1 MLSLEQIRSFYPE
14 GIRKFRTSIL
24 REYLQYKI
32 LEAVFRSSY
41 ASRLSFMGGTCI
53 HLIHGSPRFSED
65 LDFDNDDLSPLEF
78 QNLAS
83 WVENELRLEGY
94 TIELKITIKGAY
106 HAYYRFPSILHE
118 SGLTGHRIQKLL
130 IQVNTEPQGF
140 LYDKQP
146 AILNKFD
153 VFCRILSVPLDILL
167 SQKYFCV
174 LARPRPMGRDFYD
187 TSFLLGKTKANLDY
201 LEAKIGAGSLS
212 EVRER
217 LIDRCKELD
226 LRKLAAD
233 VEPFVI
239 KPSDIDRVLLFPELV
254 LNSLK

>member
-1 MLSLEQIRSFYPE
+1 MAS
-14 GIRKFRTSIL
+14 
-24 REYLQYKI
+24 YLVCGVPHAFPKR
-32 LEAVFRSSY
+32 VR
-41 ASRLSFMGGTCI
+41 
-53 HLIHGSPRFSED
+53 LIH
-65 LDFDNDDLSPLEF
+65 DF
-78 QNLAS
+78 AS
-83 WVENELRLEGY
+83 AEVTSY
-94 TIELKITIKGAY
+94 C
-106 HAYYRFPSILHE
+106 
-118 SGLTGHRIQKLL
+118 
-130 IQVNTEPQGF
+130 
-140 LYDKQP
+140 
-146 AILNKFD
+146 LNKFD
-153 VFCRILSVPLDILL
+153 VFCSILTVPLDILL

-174 LARPRPMGRDFYD
+174 LTRPLPMGRDFYD

-217 LIDRCKELD
+217 LIARCKELD

>member
-1 MLSLEQIRSFYPE
+1 MLSLEQIQSFYPE

-65 LDFDNDDLSPLEF
+65 LDFDNDELTPFEF

-83 WVENELRLEGY
+83 WVENELRREGY
-94 TIELKITIKGAY
+94 TIELKITIRDAY
-106 HAYYRFPSILHE
+106 HAYFRFPSILHD
-118 SGLTGHRIQKLL
+118 SGLTGHRTQKLL
-130 IQVNTEPQGF
+130 VQVDTEPQGF
-140 LYDKQP
+140 SYDKQP

-153 VFCRILSVPLDILL
+153 VFCRILTVPLDILL

-174 LARPRPMGRDFYD
+174 LTRPRPMGRDFYD
-187 TSFLLGKTKANLDY
+187 ASFLLGKTKANLDY
-201 LEAKIGAGSLS
+201 LEAKIGASSLS

-217 LIDRCKELD
+217 LIDRCKEID

-239 KPSDIDRVLLFPELV
+239 KPSDTDRVLLFPELV